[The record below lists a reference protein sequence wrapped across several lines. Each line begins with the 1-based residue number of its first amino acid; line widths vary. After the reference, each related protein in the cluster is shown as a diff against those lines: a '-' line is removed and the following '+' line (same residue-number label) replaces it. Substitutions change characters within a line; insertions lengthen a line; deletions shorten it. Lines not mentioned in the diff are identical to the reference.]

1 MLVCSLCLTI
11 KEKQVANH
19 ANYHNLDLY
28 ARYTIKAIKSLPNK
42 L

>member
-1 MLVCSLCLTI
+1 MLVCFLCLTI

-19 ANYHNLDLY
+19 ANYDNLNFY
-28 ARYTIKAIKSLPNK
+28 SRYTIKAIKSLPNK